1 MHVATASLRR
11 LVRADI
17 IAALSL
23 IFLTAISFWRTLPS
37 YFLSDDF
44 VLLEHARSLR
54 GGFLPLL
61 TTGGGDG
68 FFRPIGYVSL
78 VLTSQWAG
86 SSPIRWHAT
95 ALAIHTANVVLVF
108 MLAIALGRSR
118 LAAVFA
124 AALFAIHGTR
134 PEVAVWVAGRFDLLS
149 TFFLLWGLLLF
160 IRSQAGNASI
170 GYTYAASLV
179 CMILAI
185 LTKESAF
192 IFPVLLALVVFSAG
206 ALSWQRIGSLIP
218 FLYTAAVVFMYRWT
232 LVGGIGGY
240 RDVLTGK
247 PQIFNLSL
255 VHALET
261 LLLRV
266 WAVLFFPINW
276 SQDLGQPLAVLM
288 IVYIFAIV
296 SLAFVRMHRAE
307 IVFPL
312 AFVLITA
319 LPPLHLL
326 LIGPDLGKSRLLYL
340 PSIGF
345 SLLLACAADGLK
357 YPFRW
362 AVPIAILAF
371 HFFALQHNL
380 SLWQYA
386 SLRARS
392 AIVVAAEC
400 IGPGNENVM
409 VLRLPEALRGVPLF
423 ANGFSEAL
431 AFERQLQSQPVAVHF
446 NGSVSAGAQGSCVLT
461 WDDARD
467 ELRAVR

>member
-1 MHVATASLRR
+1 
-11 LVRADI
+11 
-17 IAALSL
+17 
-23 IFLTAISFWRTLPS
+23 
-37 YFLSDDF
+37 
-44 VLLEHARSLR
+44 LR

-61 TTGGGDG
+61 TTSGGDG

-78 VLTSQWAG
+78 ALTSQWAG
-86 SSPIRWHAT
+86 SSPVLWHAT
-95 ALAIHTANVVLVF
+95 ALAIHAANVVLVF
-108 MLAIALGRSR
+108 TLALVLGRSR
-118 LAAVFA
+118 RAAIFG

-134 PEVAVWVAGRFDLLS
+134 PEVVVWVAGRFDLLS
-149 TFFLLWGLLLF
+149 TFFLVLGLLLF
-160 IRSQAGNASI
+160 IRSQAGDTSI

-192 IFPVLLALVVFSAG
+192 VFPVLLAVLVFSVG
-206 ALSWQRIGSLIP
+206 AFSWPRIGGLIP
-218 FLYTAAVVFMYRWT
+218 FFYTAAVVFLYRWT

-247 PQIFNLSL
+247 PQIFTLSM
-255 VHALET
+255 VHALEA

-276 SQDLGQPLAVLM
+276 SQDLGQPVAVLM
-288 IVYIFAIV
+288 IAYILAIV
-296 SLAFVRMHRAE
+296 SLAFVGVRRAE

-319 LPPLHLL
+319 LPALHLL

-345 SLLLACAADGLK
+345 SLLLACAADALK

-362 AVPIAILAF
+362 AVPIVILAF
-371 HFFALQHNL
+371 HFFAVQHNL

-392 AIVVAAEC
+392 AIVAAAGC
-400 IGPGNENVM
+400 IGPGTENVM
-409 VLRLPEALRGVPLF
+409 VLGLPQALRGVPFF
-423 ANGFSEAL
+423 AHGFSEAF
-431 AFERQLQSQPVAVHF
+431 AFERQLHPEPAAVRF
-446 NGSVSAGAQGSCVLT
+446 NGSASGGTHQPCVLA
-461 WDDARD
+461 WDDAKD